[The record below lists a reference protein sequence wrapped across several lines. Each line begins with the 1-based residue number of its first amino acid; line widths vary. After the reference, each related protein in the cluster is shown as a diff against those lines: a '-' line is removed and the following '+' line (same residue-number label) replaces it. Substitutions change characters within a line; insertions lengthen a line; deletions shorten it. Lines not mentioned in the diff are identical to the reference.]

1 MEDPASENT
10 SPRWIW
16 TSLALFAGLAVL
28 TVGSQAIAGEEPALP
43 DLSDSELEQLHGGE
57 VHVELDKSSSVNRG
71 IVIGIIQDDIND
83 VTPLIARCWEYG
95 DWRDNLTDTGLEE
108 RRSDNNVVCSGT
120 ARVPF
125 PGRNRDGHFDV
136 HNQSTEVEGPRAYVS
151 TFEYIED
158 SGNLEDMFGY
168 WVAYPYGPDNEH
180 TMLKH
185 VLNVDIGGWLPDFL
199 IRWATR
205 RTLPNTVLGIRNHI
219 DDSRSE
225 PLYWEDYDYQ

>member
-1 MEDPASENT
+1 MQDPASET
-10 SPRWIW
+10 PSPRFRRM
-16 TSLALFAGLAVL
+16 SLALLAGLAVL
-28 TVGSQAIAGEEPALP
+28 TLASQAIAGEEPALP
-43 DLSDSELEQLHGGE
+43 DLSDSELAEVHNGE
-57 VHVELDKSSSVNRG
+57 VHVELDKSSSINRG

-95 DWRDNLTDTGLEE
+95 DWRDNLRDTGLEE

-125 PGRNRDGHFDV
+125 PGRNRHGHFDV
-136 HNQSTEVEGPRAYVS
+136 HNQTTDVEGTRAYVS
-151 TFEYIED
+151 TFEYIDD
-158 SGNLEDMFGY
+158 SGNMEDMFGY

-205 RTLPNTVLGIRNHI
+205 RTLPNTVLGIRNQL
-219 DDSRSE
+219 DSSRSE
-225 PLYWEDYDYQ
+225 PLFWNDYDYE